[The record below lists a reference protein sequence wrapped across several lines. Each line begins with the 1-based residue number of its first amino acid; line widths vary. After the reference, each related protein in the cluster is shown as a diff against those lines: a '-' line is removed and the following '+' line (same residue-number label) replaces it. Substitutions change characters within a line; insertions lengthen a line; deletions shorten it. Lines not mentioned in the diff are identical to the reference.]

1 MASRVSVPG
10 HYIIRGFFNLF
21 LTALKIH
28 LLLSQSFMK
37 KILLFSSCVLLS
49 LSLFAQEDP
58 KPAKKKEVISLA
70 NRNGDHFMVQLGL
83 TSLAGKPDTIVTG
96 GLSKSINVY
105 LMMDYP
111 FKTNPH
117 MSMAFGPGIASDQ
130 IAFDKTNV
138 GIKDLTTTLRFT
150 DVSDTNHF
158 KKTKLATVWLEAPIE
173 FRYSKD
179 PLGKGFKF
187 AVGVKVG
194 TLLNAHVKNKDLV
207 NRSNSSINSYVVKE
221 YSKKF
226 FNSNRLSAQARVG
239 YGHFT
244 IFANYSLTPL
254 LKDGKGPVMRPFSV
268 GLTLSGI

>member
-1 MASRVSVPG
+1 
-10 HYIIRGFFNLF
+10 
-21 LTALKIH
+21 
-28 LLLSQSFMK
+28 MK
-37 KILLFSSCVLLS
+37 KILLLSSCVFMAF
-49 LSLFAQEDP
+49 SLFAQDTP
-58 KPAKKKEVISLA
+58 KPDKKKPVINLA
-70 NRNGDHFMVQLGL
+70 NRNGDHFMLQFGF

-96 GLSKSINVY
+96 GLSKSVNVY

-111 FKTNPH
+111 FKTNPKL
-117 MSMAFGPGIASDQ
+117 SMAFGPGIASDQ
-130 IAFDKTNV
+130 IGFDKTNV
-138 GIKDLTTTLRFT
+138 GIKELTSTLRFT

-173 FRYSKD
+173 FRYSSD

-187 AVGVKVG
+187 AIGVKVG

-207 NRSNSSINSYVVKE
+207 TRSGSAMNSYVEKE

-226 FNSNRLSAQARVG
+226 FNTNRLSAQARVG

-254 LKDGKGPVMRPFSV
+254 LKDGKGPVMRPLSI